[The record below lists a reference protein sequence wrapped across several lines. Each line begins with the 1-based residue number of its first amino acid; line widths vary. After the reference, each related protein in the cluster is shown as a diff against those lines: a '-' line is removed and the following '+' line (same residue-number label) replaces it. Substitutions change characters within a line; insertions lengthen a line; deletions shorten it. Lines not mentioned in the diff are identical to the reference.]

1 MPILKIKSKKSL
13 INIFSL
19 FPIIP
24 FVTLSLAFKTG
35 AQMISTLYTVRPL
48 FNVIWVIILRLM
60 DKSFIFR
67 YLLADL
73 LSVNDSSFNA
83 PHNQNPG
90 CGRRINQLGTAL
102 MVNIPCIMGLFK
114 LAGHPIPP
122 CRSSVFH

>member
-1 MPILKIKSKKSL
+1 MKLKSGSQAYFNLTKREKMLRLVTPYFALKIGL
-13 INIFSL
+13 
-19 FPIIP
+19 
-24 FVTLSLAFKTG
+24 
-35 AQMISTLYTVRPL
+35 STLYKVRARV
-48 FNVIWVIILRLM
+48 NVIWVIILRLM